1 MWEKISDYCLDVSK
15 YFLTAVFVA
24 SLMVDLGEMRWL
36 LYAISGV
43 LATIFFC
50 AGLFFI
56 SKSKDEKERKYK
68 TTRKYNNKNRRT
80 SNGCIIFLRR
90 CNSSL
95 WNCFCSSFVSK
106 GAEVG

>member
-68 TTRKYNNKNRRT
+68 TTRQYNNKNRRT
-80 SNGCIIFLRR
+80 
-90 CNSSL
+90 
-95 WNCFCSSFVSK
+95 
-106 GAEVG
+106 